1 MMIRLGL
8 GLGLF
13 LGSLG
18 LGWWLH
24 RRRLLSE
31 AFASQLVR
39 WIVITSS
46 PIVLCLSFW
55 EMNLRRIEPWLLPFL
70 GTLISASTLIP
81 AFLYTRYDRLS
92 DAQTGSFL
100 TCAFF
105 SNVGY
110 LGAFTAFAVFG
121 EAGYA
126 LCMLY
131 LVFFTPCFY
140 TLGFAIASHYGGAH
154 ASAGLSDAYSSEL
167 RLYPFLGML
176 IGAALSLARVPRPT
190 VFVGI
195 NHVLIP
201 VSTAV
206 YLIAIGSQLT
216 FESPRRWLR
225 PCLAMSGIKLCYT
238 PVIAWLL
245 LNAFHVHGL
254 PRPIVLLQAST
265 PVAVSPLTLPMLFGL
280 DHRLTNALWLVT
292 TVVAIP
298 WLIFIIPLLPRF

>member
-1 MMIRLGL
+1 MIIRLGL

-18 LGWWLH
+18 LGWWWH

-55 EMNLRRIEPWLLPFL
+55 EMNLRSVEPWLLPFL

-81 AFLYTRYDRLS
+81 AFLYARHDRLS

-121 EAGYA
+121 EAAYA

-140 TLGFAIASHYGGAH
+140 TLGFAIASHYGQVH
-154 ASAGLSDAYSSEL
+154 ASSAFGEAYSSEL
-167 RLYPFLGML
+167 RIYPFIGMVV
-176 IGAALSLARVPRPT
+176 GAALSLARIPRPAI
-190 VFVGI
+190 FVGI
-195 NHVLIP
+195 NHLLIP

-216 FESPRRWLR
+216 FESPRQWLR
-225 PCLAMSGIKLCYT
+225 PCLAMSGLKFFYT

-245 LNAFHVHGL
+245 LNACHIHGL
-254 PRPIVLLQAST
+254 PRLVVLLQAST
-265 PVAVSPLTLPMLFGL
+265 PVAVSPLMLPMLFDL
-280 DHRLTNALWLVT
+280 DRRLANALWCFT
-292 TVVAIP
+292 TAVAIP
-298 WLIFIIPLLPRF
+298 WLWIILPILQHL